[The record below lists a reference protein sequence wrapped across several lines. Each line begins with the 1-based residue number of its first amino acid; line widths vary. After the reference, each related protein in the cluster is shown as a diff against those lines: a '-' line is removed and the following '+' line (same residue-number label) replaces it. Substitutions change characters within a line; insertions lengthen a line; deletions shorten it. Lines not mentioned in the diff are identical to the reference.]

1 MCFEHAISNGEIFSN
16 FPFFVVHRILS
27 CYFFH
32 PISKIFRFPAAI
44 VGSAPP
50 AVTLAS
56 HEILC
61 DNVIG
66 TGEVS
71 QCQWGRFSF
80 SRLMSDWN
88 RGRQGPAGL
97 ERQQYK
103 FSSFN
108 FFLRIFQRIYCEL
121 HHNGSLGE

>member
-1 MCFEHAISNGEIFSN
+1 MCFEHAISNGVIFSN
-16 FPFFVVHRILS
+16 FPFFVVHRIS

-103 FSSFN
+103 FSSFKFFSQN
-108 FFLRIFQRIYCEL
+108 FSKDLLRAPPQWL
-121 HHNGSLGE
+121 VG